1 MEHQRFDFFNMVLEV
16 LKAKPGTHLFVM
28 RSFDDEQDL
37 CDVFSFE
44 SKEEFDKEFETKKH
58 PYYPCSYY
66 LPRTIINSFGNAVD
80 CIINGENLYINLNH
94 PYLIVDG
101 KLVNS

>member
-1 MEHQRFDFFNMVLEV
+1 MVLEV

-44 SKEEFDKEFETKKH
+44 SKEAFDKEFETKKH
-58 PYYPCSYY
+58 PHYSCNYY
-66 LPRTIINSFGNAVD
+66 LPRVIIKSFGHNVD
-80 CIINGENLYINLNH
+80 CMINGENMYINLNH
-94 PYLIVDG
+94 SYLIVDG
-101 KLVNS
+101 KLINS